1 MEIVVCDDDSFMREM
16 VESLVRTTGHHVLGI
31 ADTSAAAVGLIETGR
46 PDAVVL
52 DLSLGY
58 NTDFDVL
65 GAAISA
71 EAQAIVFTGN
81 ADAEMLA
88 EYPVAP
94 VVVIKPDLR
103 ALEQALLRLDRDA
116 DAHVVEKDRRVRPVR
131 AAEGPVPTGVSDA
144 QAFFEA
150 VNAAQVGDALV
161 GLDVPIGA
169 EAVAAE
175 VGRLLRD
182 TDRVLLILPR
192 AVRVL
197 LPGGGAEGVA
207 SVLDRIREAPVATNE
222 CQVASVIVQPGEEG
236 AGAFDRLKNEG
247 ELHPL

>member
-31 ADTSAAAVGLIETGR
+31 ADTSAAAVGLIEAGH

-58 NTDFDVL
+58 NTDFDIL
-65 GAAISA
+65 GAAIEA
-71 EAQAIVFTGN
+71 EAQPIVFTNN

-88 EYPVAP
+88 QYPVAP
-94 VVVIKPDLR
+94 VVVIKPDLH
-103 ALEQALLRLDRDA
+103 ALEQALVRLGRDA
-116 DAHVVEKDRRVRPVR
+116 EAHVVERDRRVRPVR
-131 AAEGPVPTGVSDA
+131 AADGPVPTGLSDA

-150 VNAAQVGDALV
+150 VNGAQGGDALV
-161 GLDVPIGA
+161 GLDVPVGA
-169 EAVAAE
+169 EAVAEE
-175 VGRLLRD
+175 VGYLLRD

-197 LPGGGAEGVA
+197 LPAGGEEGVT
-207 SVLDRIREAPVATNE
+207 SVLERIRQAPVATGE
-222 CQVASVIVQPGEEG
+222 CQVASVIVQPGEHG
-236 AGAFDRLKNEG
+236 AEAFERLKNEG
-247 ELHPL
+247 LLHPL